1 MKKTKL
7 SPQQAYL
14 MCSIGEDVLFGILM
28 GVSDSGTPRA

>member
-1 MKKTKL
+1 MKKSMLSTKQ
-7 SPQQAYL
+7 SYL